1 VLTCIVDPTIGIISG
16 PTETA
21 YTGDSWRCHRST
33 SPHYKDY
40 FDESKPSKL
49 VKTPRIEY
57 LIETVRKQIHEDTTQ
72 PRSGSGPFILRISD
86 SPLSEITSY

>member
-1 VLTCIVDPTIGIISG
+1 MEESHPSPLRAMD
-16 PTETA
+16 TA
-21 YTGDSWRCHRST
+21 YMGDNQRCHRST
-33 SPHYKDY
+33 SPHHEDY
-40 FDESKPSKL
+40 FDESKPPKL

-57 LIETVRKQIHEDTTQ
+57 FMETVRKRIHEDMTQ